1 MARQNF
7 KIYRNK
13 YYFKVHN
20 VWETIF
26 IHQFYLKKK
35 KKTEKNLWE
44 EERKRPPHLQSE
56 SYSLVIFLIYIMSSN
71 KEDIGKYL
79 EIST

>member
-1 MARQNF
+1 MKEKIVLRICGYLLGVIQRKKIENYFMARQNF

-35 KKTEKNLWE
+35 KKTEKNL
-44 EERKRPPHLQSE
+44 
-56 SYSLVIFLIYIMSSN
+56 
-71 KEDIGKYL
+71 
-79 EIST
+79 